1 MESFYKYVGEM
12 SEEVF
17 NEIRREAGYAVRV
30 FNITDLDNGR
40 SLATQIRKIVDNILE
55 TGKFPEEYESIVD
68 VAVALGTVFGN
79 ALCVGYDWE
88 WKELGE
94 NEEDVVHAVVSPK
107 GYYSNAP
114 MVYLYRILTG
124 NNIGLDGKNDNTVL
138 LLYNMLENID
148 DRPEDKMYI
157 PMA

>member
-12 SEEVF
+12 DDEIF
-17 NEIRREAGYAVRV
+17 QEIRRVAGAAVKI
-30 FNITDLDNGR
+30 FNITDLNDGKAI
-40 SLATQIRKIVDNILE
+40 ATQVRKIVDDILE
-55 TGKFPEEYESIVD
+55 SGKYPEEYDDIAD
-68 VAVALGTVFGN
+68 VAVGLGCVFGN
-79 ALCVGYDWE
+79 ALCIGYGWE

-94 NEEDVVHAVVSPK
+94 NEEKVTHSVVSPK
-107 GYYSNAP
+107 GYFSNFP

-148 DRPEDKMYI
+148 EKPEDKMYV
-157 PMA
+157 PLA